1 MMRRSLS
8 SALKEISS
16 RNAAMA
22 SAYRALAKRL
32 PPGPV
37 CKLASSIAEQ
47 RFELG
52 KILGEVSGDHS
63 LPESEVEFDVD
74 PTNLTGKDALIGAN
88 IDPKEILKIMAE
100 AEAADHELLA
110 AVAGAVL
117 PASIAVA
124 ELLATEADSA
134 RKRSI
139 WAQEHLDLLSM

>member
-1 MMRRSLS
+1 MTMRLLS

-22 SAYRALAKRL
+22 STYRALAKRL

-37 CKLASSIAEQ
+37 SKLAASIAEQ
-47 RFELG
+47 RLELG
-52 KILGEVSGDHS
+52 RILGEVSGDHS

-74 PTNLTGKDALIGAN
+74 TANLTGKDAFVGTIV
-88 IDPKEILKIMAE
+88 DSKEILKKMVE
-100 AEAADHELLA
+100 TEAADHELLA

-117 PASIAVA
+117 PASITVA
-124 ELLATEADSA
+124 ESLAAEADSA